1 MAVGTIY
8 RKNKSQA
15 DMDRYGAQL
24 QDMVNRMPHSE
35 MNEGYKQH
43 LMRNRPW
50 YENAYKAIG
59 KGTLKAA
66 ESTINFAPD
75 MAGREERWAT
85 FSDYVEDNPEST
97 LFQII
102 EDLSQ
107 LGTGLLM
114 GGPIIKGTKS
124 TLGFGVKELRKRQ
137 LKASGRRGGKART
150 AHQAWNIA
158 KQGAFRGG
166 IAELLA
172 FRGQDEQ
179 LLTSSF
185 FEDNPEWKAAYD
197 EVTQRDDFGSLSTE
211 EAGSIFAKNLK
222 GRLGFAVEG
231 ALLGAAANF
240 LMAGAG
246 AAWRVATG
254 ETDKMLRKATRGK
267 DKMGAAGA
275 DATEEASE
283 GVTSDVLTQQE
294 REAHA
299 QLSKSKDTLIDAEL
313 SAREAA
319 ENGKP
324 NNLSDVEQR
333 DTNIVPDVADE
344 GLVSDATTAR
354 GVNPNVYVKPPASR
368 TTPFKVVEGLTF
380 KEGVRTV
387 FEENTIKFNKPLI
400 QREFKLST
408 QDLDKFTGDNR
419 FNASDIFDTVDDYQ
433 KYLIEKERARQY
445 FPQLK
450 KETDKA
456 YQQRLELHAVNEAK
470 RKGLGHFYKY
480 EFDAPAKLKHLKL
493 SERDSALLFNE
504 GQAAG
509 GKKLVQMLKGEIKG
523 STPQAI
529 LKQAEH
535 VLRLDTVYS
544 DQGMRYFQG
553 RFMSFFMHHY
563 GQNIAKQTDADA
575 LAKAVGFLHDTKGM
589 TPADILEEH
598 LFDSLDDF
606 ADGTGLKPRHVLHRL
621 IKGRGSHKR
630 FYHNLSADEVLD
642 HSRQMDVNVA
652 KELNVRIMAYRME
665 QAIGMKRYRQLSKQI
680 ADTDIKVLQTT
691 KEGKALVNNYLV
703 EMEKQAAKI
712 ENMQKLRRSSGRILR
727 AWRDFNDSA
736 MTGIEAGQLLNAR
749 GGLNNIKKHAQRAD
763 AIFDGADNG
772 LDGAAAASDHLT
784 KTTNWIDVHNE
795 YWLNSI
801 LSGTKTQVVNL
812 LSTGLHMYYKPLEGL
827 LGGIRD
833 PQTRKAFTKSLV
845 ETAMINAQVTRVI
858 GKLGLNKIK
867 KISRVIDENKYLS
880 NREDIFKG
888 GSGKTTDTYQQAL
901 GAVAGARK
909 ALRTGEGTLTKGSDL
924 FDVTPPK
931 AISRDLLSEGATE
944 TAKDFMDFAGNIIRL
959 PSRLMIGSDELFKQ
973 ISFRASAMGRLAS
986 DAYEVALEQGIKPK
1000 NISSDYIADYVG
1012 THFHG
1017 LIRASGARYSNTAI
1031 REEAIAAHQKMA
1043 ESAQKNMQ
1051 PFEITQEDFID
1062 QYRKQHQRG
1071 QLEEVSKYAMDYAE
1085 DVTFTRSLDADLKE
1099 LQEHGLVKKGK
1110 RSWLQDTQ
1118 DMVHAHPW
1126 MRLLMPFIRTPVN
1139 LLKWP
1144 LQRLPTAGTD
1154 IQWLKNLNQRYQAD
1168 MASNDPLRKAQAKGR
1183 VAAGRFYWFGFA
1195 AAAHTGTITGGGPSN
1210 PRERRNLMATGW
1222 RPYSVRV
1229 GDKYISY
1236 SRLDPFASVMG
1247 LAADLY
1253 EKTAELGRDGDI
1265 EDSWL
1270 QAIMLGGAYSISNNI
1285 ADKSYLAGI
1294 NNVLQALIDPEHEF
1308 AGLVKRQGTAYIP
1321 KIISQWTPI
1330 TDDAYVKK
1338 TYGLLEGITSKVPFA
1353 NQFIEPMRN
1362 YLGEPLEAMYAPTV
1376 WASGFSPFLISKAK
1390 NDPVL
1395 EELASLGY
1403 GFGAPS
1409 PRIKGSKYLD
1419 MRRYYDKKTG
1429 RSAFDR
1435 YQELI
1440 GETKTSGGMTL
1451 RDALKKLYKTK
1462 HYERA
1467 SLLAQRGALQFE
1479 GTYRDPRIKSI
1490 KSIMAKFRASAKA
1503 QTLKEFPDLM
1513 NATRAFDATVKNQI
1527 LDLIRT

>member
-1 MAVGTIY
+1 MAVGTLY
-8 RKNKSQA
+8 GKNRTQSE
-15 DMDRYGAQL
+15 MDRYGAQL
-24 QDMVNRMPHSE
+24 EDLVNRMPDSE
-35 MNEGYKQH
+35 VNAGYKQH

-59 KGTLKAA
+59 KGVLKAG

-75 MAGREERWAT
+75 VAGRQERWAT
-85 FSDYVEDNPEST
+85 FSDYIEDNPEST
-97 LFQII
+97 LFQIT

-107 LGTGLLM
+107 LGTGLIM
-114 GGPIIKGTKS
+114 GGPILKAFKKT
-124 TLGFGVKELRKRQ
+124 FGASAKELRKRQ
-137 LKASGRRGGKART
+137 LKTKGRRGSTTRT
-150 AHQAWNIA
+150 ASQAWNIA
-158 KQGAFRGG
+158 KQGMLRGG

-179 LLTSSF
+179 LLTSTF

-211 EAGSIFAKNLK
+211 EAGSIMAKNLK
-222 GRLGFAVEG
+222 GRFGFALEG
-231 ALLGAAANF
+231 ALLGAAANY
-240 LMAGAG
+240 LMAGAKV
-246 AAWRVATG
+246 AFRAATG
-254 ETDKMLRKATRGK
+254 ETDKMLRKGAAGK
-267 DKMGAAGA
+267 DKVGEAGA
-275 DATEEASE
+275 DATEEAAESAD
-283 GVTSDVLTQQE
+283 DVLAKQE
-294 REAHA
+294 AEAHA
-299 QLSKSKDTLIDAEL
+299 EMSQAKDKLIDAQL
-313 SAREAA
+313 AARETA
-319 ENGKP
+319 ENTKAS
-324 NNLSDVEQR
+324 NVSDIEQR
-333 DTNIVPDVADE
+333 DLNIVPDAADE
-344 GLVSDATTAR
+344 GLVADATTAK
-354 GVNPNVYVKPPASR
+354 GVNPDIYQTPPKAR
-368 TTPFKVVEGLTF
+368 TEGFKVVEGLVF
-380 KEGVRTV
+380 KDGVRTV
-387 FEENTIKFNKPLI
+387 FEDGTVKFNRPFIKN
-400 QREFKLST
+400 EFIEAAK
-408 QDLDKFTGDNR
+408 DLDKFTGDNR
-419 FNASDIFDTVDDYQ
+419 FNASDIFDSVEDYQ
-433 KYLIEKERARQY
+433 KYLIEKEKMRQY

-450 KETDKA
+450 KETDKS
-456 YQQRLELHAVNEAK
+456 YQNRLELHTINEAK

-493 SERDSALLFNE
+493 SERDTKMLFNE
-504 GQAAG
+504 GHAKG
-509 GKKLVQMLKGEIKG
+509 GEKLVKMLKGELEKT
-523 STPQAI
+523 TPQAI
-529 LKQAEH
+529 LKQAEQ

-563 GQNIAKQTDADA
+563 GKNIAKQTDADA

-589 TPADILEEH
+589 TPADILEEQ

-606 ADGTGLKPRHVLHRL
+606 AGSTGMKPRHVLHRL

-630 FYHNLSADEVLD
+630 FFLNMKPEEVLD

-652 KELNVRIMAYRME
+652 RELNVRIMAYRME
-665 QAIGMKRYRQLSKQI
+665 QAIGMKKYRELSKQI
-680 ADTDIKVLQTT
+680 ADTDIKVLQSTP
-691 KEGKALVNNYLV
+691 EGKKLVNDYLV

-712 ENMQKLRRSSGRILR
+712 ENMQKLRRSSSRVLR
-727 AWRDFNDSA
+727 AWRDFNDSS
-736 MTGIEAGQLLNAR
+736 MTGIEAGRMLNAR
-749 GGLNNIKKHAQRAD
+749 GGLRNIKKQAQRAD

-772 LDGAAAASDHLT
+772 LDGASAASDHLV

-801 LSGTKTQVVNL
+801 LSGTKTQVINM
-812 LSTGLHMYYKPLEGL
+812 LSTGLHMYYKPLEGM

-833 PQTRKAFTKSLV
+833 QPTRKAFTKSLV
-845 ETAMINAQVTRVI
+845 ETAMINAQVTRVV
-858 GKLGLNKIK
+858 GKLGLNKLK
-867 KISRVIDENKYLS
+867 KISRLIDENKYLS
-880 NREDIFKG
+880 NREEIFKG
-888 GSGKTTDTYQQAL
+888 GSGEATDSYQQAL

-909 ALRTGEGTLTKGSDL
+909 ALRTGQGTLSEGSDL

-931 AISRDLLSEGATE
+931 AISRDLLSEGANEVT
-944 TAKDFMDFAGNIIRL
+944 KNFMDFAGNVIRL

-986 DAYEVALEQGIKPK
+986 DAYETAIEQGIKPK
-1000 NISSDYIADYVG
+1000 DITSDYIADYVG
-1012 THFHG
+1012 TQFHG
-1017 LIRASGARYSNTAI
+1017 LIRSSGRRYSNKALK
-1031 REEAIAAHQKMA
+1031 EEAVLAHQKA
-1043 ESAQKNMQ
+1043 TETAQKNMQ
-1051 PFEITQEDFID
+1051 PFDINQEDFIEH
-1062 QYRKQHQRG
+1062 YKNQHQRG
-1071 QLEEVSKYAMDYAE
+1071 QLEEVSNYAMDYAE

-1099 LQEHGLVKKGK
+1099 LQEHGLANKGK

-1168 MASNDPLRKAQAKGR
+1168 MASGDPLRKAQAKGR

-1195 AAAHTGTITGGGPSN
+1195 AAAHTGTITGGGPTN

-1222 RPYSVRV
+1222 RPYSVKV
-1229 GDKYISY
+1229 GDYYVSY
-1236 SRLDPFASVMG
+1236 ARLDPFASVMG

-1253 EKTAELGRDGDI
+1253 EKTAQMGRDGEVD
-1265 EDSWL
+1265 DSWL
-1270 QAIMLGGAYSISNNI
+1270 QAVMLGGAYSISNNI

-1308 AGLVKRQGTAYIP
+1308 EGLIKRQGTAYIP

-1338 TYGLLEGITSKVPFA
+1338 TYGLLEGLTSKLPFA
-1353 NQFIEPMRN
+1353 NQSIEPMRN
-1362 YLGEPLEAMYAPTV
+1362 YLGEPLESMYAPTV
-1376 WASGFSPFLISKAK
+1376 WASGLNPFLISKAK

-1395 EELASLGY
+1395 EELAFLGY

-1409 PRIKGSKYLD
+1409 PRIKGSRYLD
-1419 MRRYYDKKTG
+1419 MRKYYDPETG

-1440 GETKTSGGMTL
+1440 GEIKTAGGMSL
-1451 RDALKKLYKTK
+1451 RDALTKLFKSEY
-1462 HYERA
+1462 YERA
-1467 SLLAQRGALQFE
+1467 SLLAERDALHFE
-1479 GTYRDPRIKSI
+1479 GTYRDPRVKAI

-1503 QTLKEFPDLM
+1503 RTLKEFPDLL
-1513 NATRAFDATVKNQI
+1513 NATRSFDATVKNQL
-1527 LDLIRT
+1527 LDLIKT